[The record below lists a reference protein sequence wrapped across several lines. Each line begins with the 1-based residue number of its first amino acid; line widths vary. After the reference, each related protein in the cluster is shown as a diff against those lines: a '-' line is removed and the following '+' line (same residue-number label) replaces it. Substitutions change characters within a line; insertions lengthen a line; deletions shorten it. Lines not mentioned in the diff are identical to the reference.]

1 MVRRKRRVSNV
12 YWGALILDWFKH
24 LQDHDLSAADSRI
37 LFYLCG
43 KMISDDN
50 VARVKQKTIA
60 AELRMDKGNVS
71 KSLKKL
77 CQKQFITKAPDGYM
91 INPHLFYAGNGFR
104 NRDYLRDKFDEL
116 L

>member
-1 MVRRKRRVSNV
+1 
-12 YWGALILDWFKH
+12 
-24 LQDHDLSAADSRI
+24 
-37 LFYLCG
+37 
-43 KMISDDN
+43 MISDDN

-60 AELRMDKGNVS
+60 AERRMDKGNVS

-116 L
+116 LPEQPRFSMNEDNYKLDVFPEDNEDDDEEWV